1 MPGSNCTCSRVR
13 DNHICKG
20 LASAVEN
27 NNSNNLQYFP
37 DTTHASVSNY
47 AHSMRICSHKT
58 LSRVNYKQ
66 NAMETAHRRRDVTRT
81 NKTNYANRTEQV

>member
-1 MPGSNCTCSRVR
+1 MSGSNCTCSRVR

-37 DTTHASVSNY
+37 DTTHTNLYKQLRTLA
-47 AHSMRICSHKT
+47 CSHKT